1 MYDQRLDSCMKC
13 NITVKKIQ
21 KCRTIVPAGRLSP
34 PLVYCRPSHEI
45 WSTVKVSINK
55 KKMIDVF
62 KDNIQIAS
70 IGDSSYLYQ
79 REGIR
84 ICKGKNRVILEKI

>member
-1 MYDQRLDSCMKC
+1 MM
-13 NITVKKIQ
+13 
-21 KCRTIVPAGRLSP
+21 
-34 PLVYCRPSHEI
+34 
-45 WSTVKVSINK
+45 
-55 KKMIDVF
+55 DVF

-84 ICKGKNRVILEKI
+84 ICKGKNRVILEKIWQEYRDERILWIVEFHFTLVNSNNNWQ

>member
-1 MYDQRLDSCMKC
+1 MKY
-13 NITVKKIQ
+13 
-21 KCRTIVPAGRLSP
+21 G
-34 PLVYCRPSHEI
+34 Y
-45 WSTVKVSINK
+45 TVKVSINT

-70 IGDSSYLYQ
+70 VGDSSYLYQ